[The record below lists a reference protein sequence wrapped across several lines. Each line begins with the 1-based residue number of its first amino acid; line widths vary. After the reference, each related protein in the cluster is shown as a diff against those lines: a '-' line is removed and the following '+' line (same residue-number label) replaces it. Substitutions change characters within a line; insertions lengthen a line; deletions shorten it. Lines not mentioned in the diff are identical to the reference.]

1 MGLKHME
8 ENNKQWRTDMSVN
21 KRVGQYGKNI
31 RARPPLQDDEIPN
44 GDVKCFAFMDGLI
57 TTSFI
62 GQ

>member
-1 MGLKHME
+1 
-8 ENNKQWRTDMSVN
+8 MSVY

-44 GDVKCFAFMDGLI
+44 GNVKCFAFMDSDGLI
-57 TTSFI
+57 TMSFL